1 MWSGVEPEMGVYNET
16 YIDTIR
22 RILDDLQDHG
32 IYALID
38 VHQDVL
44 SSYFCE
50 YDGAPTW
57 LVDLSTSSTH
67 EFPWPLPGECS
78 DRPWGSNYL
87 AEETGAAFQDLY
99 DNVNGMRDHFA
110 QFWGKV
116 ASSLK
121 DKDILGYEI
130 INEVCSCSSVII
142 DTMIRYLIHLL
153 HFLAVYTAVG
163 RKHIRAALPTAARGG
178 GE

>member
-1 MWSGVEPEMGVYNET
+1 MGVYNET

>member
-1 MWSGVEPEMGVYNET
+1 MGVYNET
-16 YIDTIR
+16 YIEIISG
-22 RILDDLQDHG
+22 ILDDLEAHG
-32 IYALID
+32 IHPLID

-67 EFPWPLPGECS
+67 DFPWPLPGECS

-87 AEETGAAFQDLY
+87 SEDCGAAFQDLY

-110 QFWGKV
+110 TFWGKV
-116 ASSLK
+116 ANAFK
-121 DKDILGYEI
+121 DKNILGYEI
-130 INEVCSCSSVII
+130 INEVFEAF
-142 DTMIRYLIHLL
+142 IH
-153 HFLAVYTAVG
+153 VYENEIYRITAILTFISAVG
-163 RKHIRAALPTAARGG
+163 RKYFCTTFPAAAWCGW
-178 GE
+178 